1 MLGLQFETETSWAD
15 IAKDNLQQIL
25 TDIDRIFR
33 ILPKILDDYEHSLT
47 EKKPDKSNF
56 GKFMF
61 ISNLGWFIAGISISV
76 AIMLF

>member
-1 MLGLQFETETSWAD
+1 
-15 IAKDNLQQIL
+15 
-25 TDIDRIFR
+25 
-33 ILPKILDDYEHSLT
+33 LDDYEHSLT